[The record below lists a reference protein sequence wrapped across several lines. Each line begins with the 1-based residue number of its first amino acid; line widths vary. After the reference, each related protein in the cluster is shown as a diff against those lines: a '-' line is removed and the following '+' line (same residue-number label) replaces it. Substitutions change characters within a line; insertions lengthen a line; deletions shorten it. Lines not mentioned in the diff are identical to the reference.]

1 MINFNKSF
9 FVYGLGVSG
18 ISVIKFLRNY
28 KYNFKAY
35 DDDDSKIKLLKKR
48 EICKKENLLKI
59 LEEVS
64 YICISPS
71 ISLINHPILLKFKH
85 KIILDLDIL
94 GSLIE
99 KESNVKTIGITGTE
113 GKSSV
118 GNYLNSTLNKK
129 NKSILLGNIGTT
141 LLQKKNIRKIIN
153 SYDYIIFELSSY
165 QLDKIKYLKLNI
177 GCITNLYPDHLKYHL
192 NFKKYIETK
201 LSIKNLLKIKGSVLI
216 NPGTLKI
223 IDDKKFK
230 ISKKFKI
237 FKIKK
242 ISPTNVFVNENIS
255 LVSEIMSFF
264 GHTINLSENIDINN
278 LPFRNQIIVNTR
290 KLKIYN
296 DSKSTNILNSI
307 KTFNLINSNSKI
319 LILGGLLKKI
329 NLEIPKI
336 QNSTILIFGKDVDKF
351 YQILHHSNSNII
363 KFLNLKD
370 LVIFLSHLI
379 NASNNTKY
387 VLFSPGGESFDFY
400 KNFSVRGNHFNK
412 LVKKYINES

>member
-1 MINFNKSF
+1 LIDFGKNF

-35 DDDDSKIKLLKKR
+35 DDDINKIKLLKKK
-48 EICKKENLLKI
+48 EICKKEKLLKI
-59 LEEVS
+59 LKEVS

-71 ISLINHPILLKFKH
+71 ISIKNHPILFKFKH

-99 KESNVKTIGITGTE
+99 KENNVKTIGITGTE

-118 GNYLNSTLNKK
+118 GNYLNSTLIKK
-129 NKSILLGNIGTT
+129 NKSILLGNIGKTI
-141 LLQKKNIRKIIN
+141 LQKKNIHQIIN

-165 QLDKIKYLKLNI
+165 QLDKVKYLKLNI

-192 NFKKYIETK
+192 NFKKYIKTK
-201 LSIKNLLKIKGSVLI
+201 LSIKNLLKIKGRVLI
-216 NPGTLKI
+216 DPVTLKV
-223 IDDKKFK
+223 IDDQKFK
-230 ISKKFKI
+230 ISNKFKI
-237 FKIKK
+237 YKIKK
-242 ISPTNVFVNENIS
+242 ISLTNVFINENMS
-255 LVSEIMSFF
+255 LVFEIMSFF
-264 GHTINLSENIDINN
+264 GHTINLMENININN

-336 QNSTILIFGKDVDKF
+336 KNSTILIFGKDMDKF
-351 YQILHHSNSNII
+351 HQILNHSNSNIV

-379 NASNNTKY
+379 NASNITNY

-400 KNFSVRGNHFNK
+400 ENFSVRGNHFNK
-412 LVKKYINES
+412 LVKKYLNES

>member
-1 MINFNKSF
+1 MIDFSKNF

-18 ISVIKFLRNY
+18 LSVIKFLRNH
-28 KYNFKAY
+28 KYAFKAY
-35 DDDDSKIKLLKKR
+35 DDDNKIKLLEKK
-48 EICKKENLLKI
+48 EICKKEDLLKI
-59 LEEVS
+59 LKEFS

-71 ISLINHPILLKFKH
+71 ISIRNHPILLKFKH

-99 KESNVKTIGITGTE
+99 NNVKTIGITGTE
-113 GKSSV
+113 GKSTV

-129 NKSILLGNIGTT
+129 NKSILLGNIGKTV
-141 LLQKKNIRKIIN
+141 LQKKNIRKIIN

-177 GCITNLYPDHLKYHL
+177 GCITNLYPDHLKYHI
-192 NFKKYIETK
+192 NFKNYIETK
-201 LSIKNLLKIKGSVLI
+201 LSIKNLLKNKGKVLI
-216 NPGTLKI
+216 NPSTLKV
-223 IDDKKFK
+223 IDDAKFK
-230 ISKKFKI
+230 INKKFEI
-237 FKIKK
+237 YKIKK
-242 ISPTNVFVNENIS
+242 ISLKNIFINENMS
-255 LVSEIMSFF
+255 LVTGIMSFL
-264 GHTINLSENIDINN
+264 GHTMNLKDNIKINN
-278 LPFRNQIIVNTR
+278 LPYRNQIIVNTR

-319 LILGGLLKKI
+319 LILGGRLKKI
-329 NLEIPKI
+329 NIEVPKI
-336 QNSTILIFGKDVDKF
+336 KNSTVLIFGNDIDKF
-351 YQILHHSNSNII
+351 YQILNHSNSNIV

-379 NASNNTKY
+379 NASNNRNY

-400 KNFSVRGNHFNK
+400 KNFSARGNHFNL
-412 LVKKYINES
+412 LVKKYINGQ

>member
-1 MINFNKSF
+1 MIDFSKNF

-18 ISVIKFLRNY
+18 LSVIKFLRNH
-28 KYNFKAY
+28 KYAFKAY
-35 DDDDSKIKLLKKR
+35 DDDNKIKLLEKK
-48 EICKKENLLKI
+48 EICKSEDLLKI
-59 LEEVS
+59 LDEFS

-71 ISLINHPILLKFKH
+71 ISIRNHPILLKFKH

-99 KESNVKTIGITGTE
+99 NNVKTIGITGTE
-113 GKSSV
+113 GKSTV

-129 NKSILLGNIGTT
+129 NKSILLGNIGKTV
-141 LLQKKNIRKIIN
+141 LQKKNIRKIIN

-177 GCITNLYPDHLKYHL
+177 GCITNLYPDHLKYHI
-192 NFKKYIETK
+192 NFKNYIEAK
-201 LSIKNLLKIKGSVLI
+201 LSIKNLLKNNGKVLI
-216 NPGTLKI
+216 NPSTLKVI
-223 IDDKKFK
+223 EDAKFK
-230 ISKKFKI
+230 INKKFEI
-237 FKIKK
+237 YKIKK
-242 ISPTNVFVNENIS
+242 ISLKNIFINENIS
-255 LVSEIMSFF
+255 LVAEIMTFL
-264 GHTINLSENIDINN
+264 GHTMNLKDNIKINN
-278 LPFRNQIIVNTR
+278 LPYRNQIIVNTR

-319 LILGGLLKKI
+319 LILGGRLKKI
-329 NLEIPKI
+329 NIEVPKI
-336 QNSTILIFGKDVDKF
+336 KNSTVLIFGNDIDKF
-351 YQILHHSNSNII
+351 NQILNHSNSNIV

-379 NASNNTKY
+379 NASNNRNY

-400 KNFSVRGNHFNK
+400 KNFSARGNHFNL
-412 LVKKYINES
+412 LVKKYINGQ

>member
-1 MINFNKSF
+1 MIDFSKNF

-18 ISVIKFLRNY
+18 LSVIKFLRNY
-28 KYNFKAY
+28 RYAFKAY
-35 DDDDSKIKLLKKR
+35 DDDNNKIKLL
-48 EICKKENLLKI
+48 EKKEISKKEDLLKN

-71 ISLINHPILLKFKH
+71 ISIRNHPILLKFKH

-99 KESNVKTIGITGTE
+99 NNVKTIGITGTE
-113 GKSSV
+113 GKSTV

-129 NKSILLGNIGTT
+129 NKSILLGNIGKTV
-141 LLQKKNIRKIIN
+141 LQKKNIRKIIN

-177 GCITNLYPDHLKYHL
+177 GCITNLYPDHLKYHI
-192 NFKKYIETK
+192 NFKNYIETK
-201 LSIKNLLKIKGSVLI
+201 LSIKNLLKNKGKVLI
-216 NPGTLKI
+216 NPSTLKV
-223 IDDKKFK
+223 IDDAKFK
-230 ISKKFKI
+230 INKKFEI
-237 FKIKK
+237 YKIKK
-242 ISPTNVFVNENIS
+242 ISLKNIFINENMS
-255 LVSEIMSFF
+255 LVAEIMTFL
-264 GHTINLSENIDINN
+264 GHTMNLKKNIKINN
-278 LPFRNQIIVNTR
+278 LPYRNQIIVNTR

-319 LILGGLLKKI
+319 LILGGRLKKI
-329 NLEIPKI
+329 NIEVPKI
-336 QNSTILIFGKDVDKF
+336 KNSTVLIFGNDIDKF
-351 YQILHHSNSNII
+351 YQILNHSNSNIV

-379 NASNNTKY
+379 NASNNRNY

-400 KNFSVRGNHFNK
+400 KNFSARGNHFNI
-412 LVKKYINES
+412 LVKKYINEQ